1 MQDALICLEQVTAV
15 YDAVG
20 SDESTTALE
29 AVSLTVQAGEWV
41 AVLGANGSGKSTLIK
56 LICGVLLPT
65 HGTVTVA
72 GLSTNARESLPA
84 IRRQLGMV
92 WQQPD
97 DQLVASVVEE
107 EVAFGLEIRQIERT
121 AMKRMVERALRAADL
136 WELRKRAPYTLSGGQ
151 RQRLVVAAALAPE
164 PRCLVLDEATSRIDE
179 AGKVELLTWLKRE
192 QTRGMAIVAVTHD
205 MREAAA
211 ADRVIVLS
219 EGQVVATGTPREVF
233 ALAAEQL
240 RLWGLTLP
248 FLADVSLRLQE
259 LRPAFPAP
267 LLDAQEFFLEYD
279 QSQVRLVEHTTA
291 CIVKEATAHTLEQ
304 RDKQTVTAGELVELS
319 QEEAPH
325 LALLLHDVAYTHQL
339 GTPFAR
345 LALRDVH
352 LQVHAGERIAVIG
365 HTGSGKSTLLQIL
378 GGLLQPD
385 QGVVRIGGLDPR
397 ARDKRVKLRQTVGLL
412 FQNPEEQLFERY
424 VGDDIAFGPLRQGL
438 ALESARERVRAAM
451 AAVGLPFA
459 WKDRL
464 IDTLSGG
471 QKRKV
476 GIAGVLA
483 LDPDILILDEPTSG
497 LDPLAAEELLLYLK
511 DYQMARKVTVII
523 VTHRLAEAAQF
534 AERIV
539 VMAAGQ
545 LLAQG
550 VRPQDLSPH
559 LTNSWG
565 FPAPDFVQL
574 AAGLQERGVQVCT
587 TDTAEQVATA
597 VSAVWSG
604 RESQQ
609 TKTRQTVLARQA
621 HDGGELL

>member
-1 MQDALICLEQVTAV
+1 MTQDALICLEQVTAV

-20 SDESTTALE
+20 SDESTTALK
-29 AVSLTVQAGEWV
+29 AVSLSVQAGEWV
-41 AVLGANGSGKSTLIK
+41 AILGANGSGKSTLIK

-72 GLSTNARESLPA
+72 GLNTKARESLPA

-121 AMKRMVERALRAADL
+121 AMMRMVERALRAADL
-136 WELRKRAPYTLSGGQ
+136 WEQRNRAPYTLSGGQ

-192 QTRGMAIVAVTHD
+192 QTRGMAIVTVTHD

-233 ALAAEQL
+233 ALAAAQL

-248 FLADVSLRLQE
+248 FLADVSLKLQE
-259 LRPAFPAP
+259 LHPTFPAP
-267 LLDAQEFFLEYD
+267 LLNAQEFFLEYD
-279 QSQVRLVEHTTA
+279 LSQVSLGGEHTTA
-291 CIVKEATAHTLEQ
+291 CIGREATAHTADEADEL
-304 RDKQTVTAGELVELS
+304 GELS
-319 QEEAPH
+319 REESPD

-385 QGVVRIGGLDPR
+385 QGLVRIGGLDPR
-397 ARDKRVKLRQTVGLL
+397 ARDKHVKLRQTVGLL

-438 ALESARERVRAAM
+438 ALAPARERVRAAM

-497 LDPLAAEELLLYLK
+497 LDPLAAEELLLYLR
-511 DYQMARKVTVII
+511 DYQMARKVTVVI
-523 VTHRLAEAAQF
+523 VTHQLAEAAQF

-550 VRPQDLSPH
+550 VQPQDLSPQ
-559 LTNSWG
+559 LMKSWG

-574 AAGLQERGVQVCT
+574 TAGLQERGVQVCT
-587 TDTAEQVATA
+587 TATAEQVAIA

-604 RESQQ
+604 CESQQ
-609 TKTRQTVLARQA
+609 TETRQTVLARQA
-621 HDGGELL
+621 HDGSELL